1 MIAADGRLDQAGT
14 IAVAAAR
21 DWKER
26 VARVLAENGHN
37 RRVVATRA
45 LPADSTSHRFPDDFP
60 QLVFRHDCT
69 STLSMIPTIAA
80 STGAAFRPSVSPAA
94 RPSTTTSTF
103 S

>member
-1 MIAADGRLDQAGT
+1 VVAADGRLDQAGT
-14 IAVAAAR
+14 IAIAAAR
-21 DWKER
+21 QWKECM
-26 VARVLAENGHN
+26 A
-37 RRVVATRA
+37 RVVAEKRRNGRGVVSRA
-45 LPADSTSHRFPDDFP
+45 LAADSAPHRFPNDLP
-60 QLVFRHDCT
+60 QLVFPHDCT